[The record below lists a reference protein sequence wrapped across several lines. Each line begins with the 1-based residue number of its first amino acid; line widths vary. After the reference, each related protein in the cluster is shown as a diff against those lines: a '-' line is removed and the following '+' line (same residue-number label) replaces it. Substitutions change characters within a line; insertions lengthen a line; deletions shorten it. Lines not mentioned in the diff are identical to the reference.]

1 MRLKNNC
8 VYNKILGN
16 MEKEI
21 NRLDHLIAGPARPL
35 RYFKETNVPRVDVF
49 EGMNQ
54 AAQDLLYSLPRKS
67 RAKIGY
73 MSQKTESPLQ
83 RYPITIPAPTGLS
96 A

>member
-35 RYFKETNVPRVDVF
+35 RYFKETNIPKVDVY

-54 AAQDLLYSLPRKS
+54 AA
-67 RAKIGY
+67 
-73 MSQKTESPLQ
+73 
-83 RYPITIPAPTGLS
+83 
-96 A
+96 